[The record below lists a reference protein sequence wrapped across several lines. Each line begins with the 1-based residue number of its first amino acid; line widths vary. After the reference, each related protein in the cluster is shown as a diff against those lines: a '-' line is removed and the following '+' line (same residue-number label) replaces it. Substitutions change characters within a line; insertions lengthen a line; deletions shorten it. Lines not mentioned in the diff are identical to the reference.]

1 MKNKY
6 KILFLAFFGSILSFA
21 QETKILSLKDAVT
34 LGIENNKMLKAAESQ
49 VKVSEKKLKSTKIL
63 QYPDLNISSQYLH
76 LFDTTDVDLKIGGQN
91 GDTEDGGENAAA
103 GNAPKP
109 SYMLLG
115 MASVSMPVF
124 NGFKLKNSIRQSE
137 YAVNLSKIESEAQ
150 KEDVVYQVLQLYFSL
165 YKTKKSLEVLNE
177 NKKRAEKRVVDFK
190 NFMDNGLLARNDYLR
205 STLQVSNIKL
215 AIEEANTTYENIN
228 YQFNV
233 LIGLPET
240 TKIEVENTGG
250 LTVLPSEET
259 DLSQRKDI
267 RSQEEKTKI
276 AEAQIKIERAG
287 YYPSLSIS
295 GGYAALELD
304 DIATVTNATN
314 IGIGLSYNLSSI
326 FKNKS
331 KVEEAK
337 AAKSAQ
343 EALLEAEKDRA
354 KIEIRKAYNDYNLAV
369 KKEEVFEEALEQA
382 NENYRIVKDKYD
394 NGLADTDQLLE
405 ADIEELQA
413 QINQTIGEADIQLAR
428 YKYVYTQ
435 GKLTEVLQLQ

>member
-6 KILFLAFFGSILSFA
+6 KILLPIFLGSVLSFS
-21 QETKILSLKDAVT
+21 QETKSLSLKEAVS

-49 VKVSEKKLKSTKIL
+49 VRASEKKLKSTKIL

-91 GDTEDGGENAAA
+91 ENSEGGEENASAA
-103 GNAPKP
+103 NLPKP

-115 MASVSMPVF
+115 MASISMPVF

-137 YAVNLSKIESEAQ
+137 YAVNLSRIESEAQ
-150 KEDVVYQVLQLYFSL
+150 KEDVVYQILQLYFSL

-190 NFMDNGLLARNDYLR
+190 SFMDNGLLARNDYLR

-215 AIEEANTTYENIN
+215 AIEEAHTTYENLN
-228 YQFNV
+228 YQLGV
-233 LIGLPET
+233 LLGLPET
-240 TKIEVENTGG
+240 TQIEVDDIEN
-250 LTVLPSEET
+250 LPVLPSEET
-259 DLSQRKDI
+259 DFSQRKDI

-276 AEAQIKIERAG
+276 AEAQIKIEKAG

-337 AAKSAQ
+337 AAKSVQ

-354 KIEIRKAYNDYNLAV
+354 KVEIRKAYNDYNLAV

-382 NENYRIVKDKYD
+382 DENYRIVKDKYD

-413 QINQTIGEADIQLAR
+413 QINQTIGEADIQLAL
-428 YKYVYTQ
+428 YQYVYTQ